1 MGLYFGDLWRGIKK
15 ALISNPG
22 GDFNAIR
29 DETARKRI
37 QVPCHLPSAKISKK
51 NFVYSFMSLSTHAN
65 CRLTFRRPFIRPP
78 FIHNIQR
85 FLISKHCFI
94 QA

>member
-1 MGLYFGDLWRGIKK
+1 MRQKQVRAEMELEKNGAVLWRFMEGHKK

-37 QVPCHLPSAKISKK
+37 QVPCQLPSAKISKK
-51 NFVYSFMSLSTHAN
+51 TSYIL
-65 CRLTFRRPFIRPP
+65 L
-78 FIHNIQR
+78 
-85 FLISKHCFI
+85 
-94 QA
+94 